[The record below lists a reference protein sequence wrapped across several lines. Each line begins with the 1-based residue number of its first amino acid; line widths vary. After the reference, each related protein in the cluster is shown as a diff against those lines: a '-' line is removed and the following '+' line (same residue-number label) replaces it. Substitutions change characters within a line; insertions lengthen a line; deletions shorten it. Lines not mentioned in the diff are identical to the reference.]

1 VEFLLIAA
9 LIAITVAMVNRSQ
22 NKGQTQLQAHQ
33 NGHLEDYRA
42 EASRWVERL
51 GGQVFNIDGIDDASK
66 QAMADASER
75 YTSAVAEL
83 ERAQTPVQAQLAK
96 DTALEGLY
104 YVRAAREAMGM
115 DPGPEL
121 PATPGQSRAGRVT
134 EDRTVEVDGRTMSA
148 ATGPSDQTPHYYPG
162 GVVAGRPVPAGWYSE
177 PWWASALAS
186 GMWMMSSM
194 MMFNMMFAGM
204 AGVGYSGEDFASGV
218 GEGGADMGELGGD
231 MGGDAGGDDGGFF
244 DGGLFG
250 GDGGDAGG
258 DAGGDGGGF
267 FDGGMFGGGDGGGG
281 FFDGGGDGGGFFD
294 GGLFDF

>member
-1 VEFLLIAA
+1 MEFLLIAA
-9 LIAITVAMVNRSQ
+9 VIAVAVAVISRSQ

-33 NGHLEDYRA
+33 NRHLEDYRA
-42 EASRWVERL
+42 EATRWVERL
-51 GGQVFNIDGIDDASK
+51 GAQVFNIDGIDDASK

-75 YTSAVAEL
+75 YTAAVTEL
-83 ERAQTPVQAQLAK
+83 ERASTPVQAQLAK

-121 PATPGQSRAGRVT
+121 PETPGQSRAGRVT
-134 EDRTVEVDGRTMSA
+134 EDRTVEVDGREMKA
-148 ATGPSDQTPHYYPG
+148 ATEPGDDTPHYYPG

-177 PWWASALAS
+177 PWWASALVS

-204 AGVGYSGEDFASGV
+204 SGVGYSGEEFASGI
-218 GEGGADMGELGGD
+218 GEGGADVGD
-231 MGGDAGGDDGGFF
+231 MGGDMGGDDGGFF

-267 FDGGMFGGGDGGGG
+267 FDGGLFGGD
-281 FFDGGGDGGGFFD
+281 GGDGGGFFD
-294 GGLFDF
+294 GGLFGGDGGGLFDF

>member
-9 LIAITVAMVNRSQ
+9 VLAVAVAVISRSQ
-22 NKGQTQLQAHQ
+22 NKGQTQLEAHH
-33 NGHLEDYRA
+33 NRHLEDYRA

-51 GGQVFNIDGIDDASK
+51 GGQVFNLDGTDEASK

-75 YTSAVAEL
+75 YTAAVSEL
-83 ERAQTPVQAQLAK
+83 EKARTPVQAQLAK

-104 YVRAAREAMGM
+104 YVRAARTAMGL

-121 PATPGQSRAGRVT
+121 PHTPGQDRAGRVT
-134 EDRTVEVDGRTMSA
+134 EDRTVEVDGRTMKA
-148 ATGPSDQTPHYYPG
+148 ATDPSDETPHYYPG

-177 PWWASALAS
+177 PWWASALAT
-186 GMWMMSSM
+186 GVWMMGSM

-204 AGVGYSGEDFASGV
+204 AGVGYSGEDFAAGV
-218 GEGGADMGELGGD
+218 GEGGADVGDMGGGD
-231 MGGDAGGDDGGFF
+231 MGGDMGDDGGGFFDGGLMGGDGGGDGGGGFF

-250 GDGGDAGG
+250 G
-258 DAGGDGGGF
+258 
-267 FDGGMFGGGDGGGG
+267 
-281 FFDGGGDGGGFFD
+281 DGGGDGGGFFD

>member
-1 VEFLLIAA
+1 MEFLLIAA
-9 LIAITVAMVNRSQ
+9 VIAIAIAVVSRSQ

-33 NGHLEDYRA
+33 NRHLEDHRA
-42 EASRWVERL
+42 EAARWVERL
-51 GGQVFNIDGIDDASK
+51 GGQVFNLDGTDEASK

-83 ERAQTPVQAQLAK
+83 ERARTPVQADLAK

-104 YVRAAREAMGM
+104 YVRAARSAMGL

-121 PATPGQSRAGRVT
+121 PETPGQSRAGRVT
-134 EDRTVEVDGRTMSA
+134 EDRTVEVDGRTMKA
-148 ATGPSDQTPHYYPG
+148 ATGPSDETPHYYPG

-204 AGVGYSGEDFASGV
+204 AGVGYSGEDFESGI
-218 GEGGADMGELGGD
+218 GEGGADVGDLGGD
-231 MGGDAGGDDGGFF
+231 MGGDGGGFFDGGLMGGDGGDAGGDGGGFF

-250 GDGGDAGG
+250 GDGGD
-258 DAGGDGGGF
+258 
-267 FDGGMFGGGDGGGG
+267 
-281 FFDGGGDGGGFFD
+281 GGGFFD
-294 GGLFDF
+294 GGLFGGDGGGLFDF

>member
-1 VEFLLIAA
+1 MEFLLIAA
-9 LIAITVAMVNRSQ
+9 VIAIAIAVVSRSQ

-33 NGHLEDYRA
+33 NRHLEDHRA
-42 EASRWVERL
+42 EAARWVERL
-51 GGQVFNIDGIDDASK
+51 GGQVFNLDGTDEASK

-83 ERAQTPVQAQLAK
+83 ERARTPVQADLAK

-104 YVRAAREAMGM
+104 YVRAARSAMGL

-121 PATPGQSRAGRVT
+121 PETPGQSRAGRVT
-134 EDRTVEVDGRTMSA
+134 EDRTVEVDGRTMKA
-148 ATGPSDQTPHYYPG
+148 ATGPSDETPHYYPG

-204 AGVGYSGEDFASGV
+204 AGVGYSGEDFASGI
-218 GEGGADMGELGGD
+218 GEGGADVGDLGGD
-231 MGGDAGGDDGGFF
+231 MGGDGGGFFDGGLMGGDGGDAGGDGGGFF

-250 GDGGDAGG
+250 GDGGD
-258 DAGGDGGGF
+258 
-267 FDGGMFGGGDGGGG
+267 
-281 FFDGGGDGGGFFD
+281 GGGFFD
-294 GGLFDF
+294 GGLFGGDGGGLFDF

>member
-1 VEFLLIAA
+1 MEFLLIAA
-9 LIAITVAMVNRSQ
+9 VIAVAVAVISRSQ
-22 NKGQTQLQAHQ
+22 NKGQTQLQAHH
-33 NGHLEDYRA
+33 NRHLEDYRA
-42 EASRWVERL
+42 EATRWVERL

-75 YTSAVAEL
+75 YTAAVTEL
-83 ERAQTPVQAQLAK
+83 ERATTPVQAQLAK

-104 YVRAAREAMGM
+104 YVRAAREAMGL

-121 PATPGQSRAGRVT
+121 PATPGQDRAGKVT

-162 GVVAGRPVPAGWYSE
+162 GVVAGRPVPSGWYSE

-204 AGVGYSGEDFASGV
+204 SGVGYSGEDFASGI
-218 GEGGADMGELGGD
+218 GEGGADVGD
-231 MGGDAGGDDGGFF
+231 MGGDDGGFF

-267 FDGGMFGGGDGGGG
+267 FDGGLFGG
-281 FFDGGGDGGGFFD
+281 DGGGDGGGFFD
-294 GGLFDF
+294 GGLFGGDGGGLFDF

>member
-1 VEFLLIAA
+1 MEFLLIAA
-9 LIAITVAMVNRSQ
+9 VIAIAVAVVSRSQ

-33 NGHLEDYRA
+33 NRHLEDHPSQA
-42 EASRWVERL
+42 APGVERR
-51 GGQVFNIDGIDDASK
+51 GGQVFNLDGVDEPSK

-75 YTSAVAEL
+75 YTSAVSEL
-83 ERAQTPVQAQLAK
+83 ERARTPVQAQLAK

-104 YVRAAREAMGM
+104 YVRAARSAMGL

-121 PATPGQSRAGRVT
+121 PATPGQDRAGRVT

-186 GMWMMSSM
+186 GVWMMSSM

-204 AGVGYSGEDFASGV
+204 AGVGYSGEDFAAGV
-218 GEGGADMGELGGD
+218 GEGGADVGDVGGD
-231 MGGDAGGDDGGFF
+231 MGGGDDGGFF
-244 DGGLFG
+244 DGGLLG
-250 GDGGDAGG
+250 GDGGG

-267 FDGGMFGGGDGGGG
+267 FDGGLFGGDG
-281 FFDGGGDGGGFFD
+281 GGGDGGGFFD
-294 GGLFDF
+294 GGLFGDGGGLFDF

>member
-1 VEFLLIAA
+1 MEFLLIAA
-9 LIAITVAMVNRSQ
+9 VIAVAVAVISRSQ
-22 NKGQTQLQAHQ
+22 NKGQTQLQAHH
-33 NGHLEDYRA
+33 NRHLEDYRA
-42 EASRWVERL
+42 EATRWVERL

-75 YTSAVAEL
+75 YTAAVTEL
-83 ERAQTPVQAQLAK
+83 ERATTPVQAQLAK

-121 PATPGQSRAGRVT
+121 PATPGQDRAGKVT

-177 PWWASALAS
+177 PWWASALVS

-204 AGVGYSGEDFASGV
+204 SGVGYSGEEFASGI
-218 GEGGADMGELGGD
+218 GEGGADVGDMGGD
-231 MGGDAGGDDGGFF
+231 MGGDGGGFF

-267 FDGGMFGGGDGGGG
+267 FDGGLFGG
-281 FFDGGGDGGGFFD
+281 DGGGDGGGFFD
-294 GGLFDF
+294 GGLFGGDGGGLFDF

>member
-1 VEFLLIAA
+1 MGLLIAA
-9 LIAITVAMVNRSQ
+9 VIAIAVAVVSRSQ

-33 NGHLEDYRA
+33 NRHLEDHRA
-42 EASRWVERL
+42 EAARWVERL
-51 GGQVFNIDGIDDASK
+51 GGQVFNLDGVDEPSR

-75 YTSAVAEL
+75 YTSAVSEL
-83 ERAQTPVQAQLAK
+83 ERARTPVQAQLAK

-104 YVRAAREAMGM
+104 YVRAARSAMGL

-121 PATPGQSRAGRVT
+121 PATPGQDRAGRVT

-186 GMWMMSSM
+186 GVWMMSSM

-204 AGVGYSGEDFASGV
+204 AGVGYSGEDFA
-218 GEGGADMGELGGD
+218 
-231 MGGDAGGDDGGFF
+231 AGS
-244 DGGLFG
+244 
-250 GDGGDAGG
+250 ARRRRR
-258 DAGGDGGGF
+258 AR
-267 FDGGMFGGGDGGGG
+267 
-281 FFDGGGDGGGFFD
+281 
-294 GGLFDF
+294 

>member
-1 VEFLLIAA
+1 MEFLLIAA
-9 LIAITVAMVNRSQ
+9 VIAVAVAVISRSQ

-33 NGHLEDYRA
+33 NRHLEDYRA
-42 EASRWVERL
+42 EATRWVERL

-75 YTSAVAEL
+75 YTAAVTEL
-83 ERAQTPVQAQLAK
+83 ERATTPVQAQLAK

-104 YVRAAREAMGM
+104 YVRAAREAMGL

-121 PATPGQSRAGRVT
+121 PATPGQDRAGKVT

-162 GVVAGRPVPAGWYSE
+162 GVVAGRPVPSGWYSE

-204 AGVGYSGEDFASGV
+204 SGVGYSGEDFASGI
-218 GEGGADMGELGGD
+218 GEGGADVGD
-231 MGGDAGGDDGGFF
+231 MGGDDGGFF

-267 FDGGMFGGGDGGGG
+267 FDGGLFGG
-281 FFDGGGDGGGFFD
+281 DGGGDGGGFFD
-294 GGLFDF
+294 GGLFGGDGGGLFDF

>member
-1 VEFLLIAA
+1 MEFLLIAA
-9 LIAITVAMVNRSQ
+9 VIAIAIAVVSRSQ

-33 NGHLEDYRA
+33 NRHLEDHRA
-42 EASRWVERL
+42 EAARWVERL
-51 GGQVFNIDGIDDASK
+51 GGQVFNLDGTDEASK

-83 ERAQTPVQAQLAK
+83 ERARTPVQADLAK

-104 YVRAAREAMGM
+104 YVRAARSAMGL

-121 PATPGQSRAGRVT
+121 PETPGQSRAGRVT
-134 EDRTVEVDGRTMSA
+134 EDRTVEVDGRTMKV
-148 ATGPSDQTPHYYPG
+148 ATGPGDETPHYYPG

-204 AGVGYSGEDFASGV
+204 AGVGYSGEDFASGI
-218 GEGGADMGELGGD
+218 GEGGADVGDLGGD
-231 MGGDAGGDDGGFF
+231 MGGDGGGFFDGGLMGGDGGDAGGDGGGFF

-250 GDGGDAGG
+250 GDGGD
-258 DAGGDGGGF
+258 
-267 FDGGMFGGGDGGGG
+267 
-281 FFDGGGDGGGFFD
+281 GGGFFD
-294 GGLFDF
+294 GGLFGGDGGGLFDF

>member
-1 VEFLLIAA
+1 MEFLLIAA
-9 LIAITVAMVNRSQ
+9 VIAVAVAVISRSQ

-33 NGHLEDYRA
+33 NRHLEDYRA
-42 EASRWVERL
+42 EATRWVERL

-75 YTSAVAEL
+75 YTAAVTEL
-83 ERAQTPVQAQLAK
+83 ERATTPVQAQLAK

-121 PATPGQSRAGRVT
+121 PATPGQDRAGKVT

-177 PWWASALAS
+177 PWWASALVS

-204 AGVGYSGEDFASGV
+204 AGVGYSGEDFAAGV
-218 GEGGADMGELGGD
+218 GEGGADMGDVGGD
-231 MGGDAGGDDGGFF
+231 MGGGDMGGGDGGGFF

-250 GDGGDAGG
+250 GDGG
-258 DAGGDGGGF
+258 
-267 FDGGMFGGGDGGGG
+267 
-281 FFDGGGDGGGFFD
+281 
-294 GGLFDF
+294 GLFDF

>member
-1 VEFLLIAA
+1 MEFLLI
-9 LIAITVAMVNRSQ
+9 IAVIAVAVAIVSRSQ

-33 NGHLEDYRA
+33 NRHLEDYRA
-42 EASRWVERL
+42 EAARWVERL
-51 GGQVFNIDGIDDASK
+51 GGQVFNLDGVDEASK

-83 ERAQTPVQAQLAK
+83 ERARTPVQAQLAK

-104 YVRAAREAMGM
+104 YVRAARSAMGL

-121 PATPGQSRAGRVT
+121 PATPGQDRAGRVT

-148 ATGPSDQTPHYYPG
+148 ATGPSHQTPHYYPG

-186 GMWMMSSM
+186 GVWMMSSV

-204 AGVGYSGEDFASGV
+204 AGVGYSGEDFASGI
-218 GEGGADMGELGGD
+218 GEGGADVGD
-231 MGGDAGGDDGGFF
+231 VGGGDDGGFF
-244 DGGLFG
+244 DGGLLG
-250 GDGGDAGG
+250 GDGGDGGG

-267 FDGGMFGGGDGGGG
+267 FDGGLFGGDG
-281 FFDGGGDGGGFFD
+281 GGGDGGGFFD
-294 GGLFDF
+294 GGLFGDGGGLFDF

>member
-1 VEFLLIAA
+1 MEFLLI
-9 LIAITVAMVNRSQ
+9 IAVIAVAVAIVSRSQ

-33 NGHLEDYRA
+33 NRHLEDYRA
-42 EASRWVERL
+42 EAARWVERL
-51 GGQVFNIDGIDDASK
+51 GGQVFNLDGVDEASK

-83 ERAQTPVQAQLAK
+83 ERARTPVQAQLAK

-104 YVRAAREAMGM
+104 YVRAARSAMGL

-121 PATPGQSRAGRVT
+121 PATPGQDRAGRVT

-186 GMWMMSSM
+186 GVWMMSSM
-194 MMFNMMFAGM
+194 LMFNMMFAGM
-204 AGVGYSGEDFASGV
+204 AGVGYSGEDFASGI
-218 GEGGADMGELGGD
+218 GEGGADVGD
-231 MGGDAGGDDGGFF
+231 VGGGDDGGFF
-244 DGGLFG
+244 DGGLLG
-250 GDGGDAGG
+250 GDGGDGGG

-267 FDGGMFGGGDGGGG
+267 FDGGLFGGDG
-281 FFDGGGDGGGFFD
+281 GGGDGGGFFD
-294 GGLFDF
+294 GGLFGDGGGLFDF

>member
-1 VEFLLIAA
+1 MEFLLIAA
-9 LIAITVAMVNRSQ
+9 VIAIAVAVVSRSQ

-33 NGHLEDYRA
+33 SRHLEDHRA
-42 EASRWVERL
+42 EAARWVERL
-51 GGQVFNIDGIDDASK
+51 GGQVFNLDGRQPSR

-75 YTSAVAEL
+75 YASAVAEL
-83 ERAQTPVQAQLAK
+83 ERARTPVQAQLAK

-104 YVRAAREAMGM
+104 YVRAARSAMGL

-121 PATPGQSRAGRVT
+121 PATPGQDRAGRVT

-186 GMWMMSSM
+186 GVWMMSSV

-204 AGVGYSGEDFASGV
+204 SGVGYSGEDFAAGV
-218 GEGGADMGELGGD
+218 GEGGADVGGGD
-231 MGGDAGGDDGGFF
+231 GGDGFF
-244 DGGLFG
+244 DGGLWVET
-250 GDGGDAGG
+250 A
-258 DAGGDGGGF
+258 AA
-267 FDGGMFGGGDGGGG
+267 MPR
-281 FFDGGGDGGGFFD
+281 
-294 GGLFDF
+294 

>member
-1 VEFLLIAA
+1 MEFLLIFAVIA
-9 LIAITVAMVNRSQ
+9 LAVAVVSRSQ

-33 NGHLEDYRA
+33 NRHLEDYRA
-42 EASRWVERL
+42 EAARWVERL
-51 GGQVFNIDGIDDASK
+51 GGQVFNLDGVDEASK

-83 ERAQTPVQAQLAK
+83 EKARTPVQAQLAK

-104 YVRAAREAMGM
+104 YVRAARSAMGL

-121 PATPGQSRAGRVT
+121 PETPGQSRAGQVT
-134 EDRTVEVDGRTMSA
+134 EDRTVEVDGRTMKA
-148 ATGPSDQTPHYYPG
+148 ATEPGDDTPHYYPG

-204 AGVGYSGEDFASGV
+204 AGVGYSGEDFAAGV
-218 GEGGADMGELGGD
+218 GEGGADVGDLGGD
-231 MGGDAGGDDGGFF
+231 MGGGDDGGFF

-250 GDGGDAGG
+250 GDGGDGGG

-267 FDGGMFGGGDGGGG
+267 FDGGLFGGDGGGDGGGG
-281 FFDGGGDGGGFFD
+281 FFDGGLFGGDG

>member
-1 VEFLLIAA
+1 MEFLLIAA
-9 LIAITVAMVNRSQ
+9 VIAVAVAVISRSQ
-22 NKGQTQLQAHQ
+22 NKGQTQLQAHH
-33 NGHLEDYRA
+33 NRHLEDYRA
-42 EASRWVERL
+42 EATRWVERL

-75 YTSAVAEL
+75 YTAAVTEL
-83 ERAQTPVQAQLAK
+83 ERATTPVQAQLAK

-121 PATPGQSRAGRVT
+121 PATPGQDRAGKVT

-177 PWWASALAS
+177 PWWASALVS

-204 AGVGYSGEDFASGV
+204 SGVGYSGEEFASGI
-218 GEGGADMGELGGD
+218 GEGGADVGDMGGD
-231 MGGDAGGDDGGFF
+231 MGGDGGGFF

-250 GDGGDAGG
+250 GDGG
-258 DAGGDGGGF
+258 
-267 FDGGMFGGGDGGGG
+267 
-281 FFDGGGDGGGFFD
+281 
-294 GGLFDF
+294 GLFDF